1 MQENKTTE
9 QDSKI
14 PSCSH
19 RCDALAEN
27 TAVGEY
33 RIVRETARNGAAITY
48 LAQDSIIGDTV
59 QILEFFPSRMARRS
73 EQGELVEPL
82 PGFATKFK
90 YFRAS
95 FIDLYRTLSQ
105 EKENECLLP
114 IVQILEQNATVYV
127 VSEYRSMVTLEEHLQ
142 DGRECWCQAK
152 KYLLPLYS
160 SLSLLHKKG
169 IIHQGIS
176 PQNILLDE
184 QLNPYWGGFSLSE
197 LRTAQGELEPELFSG
212 YAAPEQYQ
220 LESWQGSWTDVY
232 SMAAVT
238 YRVLTGVVPPEA
250 CGRRQQDSLRPAH
263 EVDEDI
269 SETISDALMKAM
281 EPDIEARYDSIDLLI
296 RAVLE
301 TASSN
306 TAVFRVE
313 EKKDGFQSAADS
325 HTAVF
330 EVEDADTPNTV
341 HLDSKEEDQPAHG
354 LLSGS
359 RIYVVVTMLAT
370 LLVLVVG
377 TPRLY
382 RYFNDSWAA
391 FSNETSEDEEQE
403 QPEQTQENEP
413 HTLQP
418 TPQAEGHKVE
428 NFIGKQ
434 AADVTAN
441 AEYGQWFQFEI
452 VQRYSEEFK
461 EGVVVDQ
468 SIASGTMI
476 ERKTSVTLYVSKGSA
491 SEPLPY
497 LVGKTA
503 EEATAVLT
511 EMGKKSKIVN
521 GESDSVAA
529 GEVFRTEPPAGT
541 KMGKD
546 QSETVILYVAVEKKQ
561 QEPETQDKTDPDV
574 QVSSQ
579 KNSDRKVIKKKSSE

>member
-1 MQENKTTE
+1 MEENKTTE
-9 QDSKI
+9 QDKKI
-14 PSCSH
+14 PSGSH
-19 RCDALAEN
+19 WCDALSEN
-27 TAVGEY
+27 SAVGEY
-33 RIVRETARNGAAITY
+33 RIIREIARNGAAITY

-59 QILEFFPSRMARRS
+59 QILEFFPSRMAQRS

-127 VSEYRSMVTLEEHLQ
+127 VSEYRSMVTLEDHLQ
-142 DGRECWCQAK
+142 NGRECWCQAK
-152 KYLLPLYS
+152 KYLLPLYN

-184 QLNPYWGGFSLSE
+184 QLHPYWGGFSLSE
-197 LRTAQGELEPELFSG
+197 MRTAQGELESELFSG
-212 YAAPEQYQ
+212 YSAPEQYQ
-220 LESWQGSWTDVY
+220 LESWRGTWTDVY

-238 YRVLTGVVPPEA
+238 YRVLTGVIPPAA
-250 CGRRQQDSLRPAH
+250 CSRKQKDTLLSAH

-269 SETISDALMKAM
+269 SETISQALVKAM
-281 EPDIEARYDSIDLLI
+281 EPEIEARYDSIDQLI
-296 RAVLE
+296 RALLE

-313 EKKDGFQSAADS
+313 EKREEFQSASDS

-330 EVEDADTPNTV
+330 HVEDTNTPNTV
-341 HLDSKEEDQPAHG
+341 HLDSKETEQTPHG

-377 TPRLY
+377 APRLY

-391 FSNETSEDEEQE
+391 FSNEASEDEKREE
-403 QPEQTQENEP
+403 SEQTQENAS

-418 TPQAEGHKVE
+418 APQAEGHKVE

-434 AADVTAN
+434 ASAVTAN
-441 AEYGQWFQFEI
+441 TEYKEWFQFEI

-461 EGVVVDQ
+461 EGVVVEQ
-468 SIASGTMI
+468 SIASGTVI
-476 ERKTSVTLYVSKGSA
+476 ERKTSITLYVSKGSA

-497 LVGKTA
+497 LVGKTV

-511 EMGKKSKIVN
+511 EMGKQSKIIN
-521 GESDSVAA
+521 GESDAVAA

-561 QEPETQDKTDPDV
+561 EEPKTEDKDDEDV